1 MYTDILLYFLYY
13 NLQFIFD
20 SLYKNTQIE
29 FFWKI
34 KLYIYFVCLI
44 FIIL

>member
-20 SLYKNTQIE
+20 SLYKNTQNRVFGKSNFI
-29 FFWKI
+29 FI
-34 KLYIYFVCLI
+34 FVCLI